1 MICIILDGKKTAES
15 LIKKIAG
22 EVAAINEDITLALI
36 MVGKNP
42 ASQVYV
48 RNKIKA
54 CDEAGIRVKDYF
66 LDEKIPQKELLK
78 IIAECNADPKIHGIL
93 VQLPLP
99 SHLNESEII
108 NAIDPL
114 KDVDGLTIVNQGKLM
129 VGSDAIAPATPKGV
143 ITLLQKY
150 FVEIAGKN
158 AVVVGRSS
166 LVGKPAALLLLQKNA
181 TVTIAHSKTANLREV
196 TRRAD
201 ILVVAVGK
209 PRFITADMVKKD
221 AVVVDVGINKV
232 EGKIVGDVDFA
243 GVKEVASYITPV
255 PKGVGPM
262 TIASL
267 LENILLCYKNKSLP
281 EKRFKDNVLKRLRY

>member
-1 MICIILDGKKTAES
+1 MIFIILDGKKTAES
-15 LIKKIAG
+15 LMKKIAG

-150 FVEIAGKN
+150 FIEIAGKN

-267 LENILLCYKNKSLP
+267 LENILLCYKKQISAR
-281 EKRFKDNVLKRLRY
+281 EKV

>member
-1 MICIILDGKKTAES
+1 MIFIILDGKKTAES

-150 FVEIAGKN
+150 FIEIAGKN

-181 TVTIAHSKTANLREV
+181 TVTIAHSKTANLRDV

-267 LENILLCYKNKSLP
+267 LENILLCYKKQISAR
-281 EKRFKDNVLKRLRY
+281 EKV

>member
-1 MICIILDGKKTAES
+1 MIFIILDGKKTAES
-15 LIKKIAG
+15 LMKKIAG

-267 LENILLCYKNKSLP
+267 LENILLCYKKQISAR
-281 EKRFKDNVLKRLRY
+281 EKV

>member
-1 MICIILDGKKTAES
+1 VIFIILDGKKTAET
-15 LIKKIAG
+15 LMNKIAND
-22 EVAAINEDITLALI
+22 VAALSDTITLALI

-54 CDEAGIRVKDYF
+54 CNEVGIQVKEFF
-66 LDEKIPQKELLK
+66 LDEKLPQKELMK
-78 IIAECNADPKIHGIL
+78 IIADCNSDSSIHGIL

-99 SHLNESEII
+99 NHLDEDAII

-114 KDVDGLTIVNQGKLM
+114 KDVDGLTIINQGKLM
-129 VGSDAIAPATPKGV
+129 NGLDAIVPATPKGI

-150 FVEIAGKN
+150 FVDIAGKN
-158 AVVVGRSS
+158 AVVVGRSK
-166 LVGKPAALLLLQKNA
+166 LVGKPVALLLLQKNA
-181 TVTIAHSKTANLREV
+181 TVTIAHSKTANLRDV
-196 TRRAD
+196 TKRAD

-209 PRFITADMVKKD
+209 PLFISADMVKKD

-232 EGKIVGDVDFA
+232 EGKIVGDVDYVE
-243 GVKEVASYITPV
+243 VKEITSYITPV

-267 LENILLCYKNKSLP
+267 LENILICYKKQLATQ
-281 EKRFKDNVLKRLRY
+281 ETA

>member
-1 MICIILDGKKTAES
+1 
-15 LIKKIAG
+15 
-22 EVAAINEDITLALI
+22 EVAAINEDITLASI

-42 ASQVYV
+42 ASPVYV

-54 CDEAGIRVKDYF
+54 CDEAEIRVKDYF

-143 ITLLQKY
+143 ITLL
-150 FVEIAGKN
+150 
-158 AVVVGRSS
+158 
-166 LVGKPAALLLLQKNA
+166 
-181 TVTIAHSKTANLREV
+181 
-196 TRRAD
+196 
-201 ILVVAVGK
+201 
-209 PRFITADMVKKD
+209 
-221 AVVVDVGINKV
+221 
-232 EGKIVGDVDFA
+232 
-243 GVKEVASYITPV
+243 
-255 PKGVGPM
+255 
-262 TIASL
+262 
-267 LENILLCYKNKSLP
+267 
-281 EKRFKDNVLKRLRY
+281 

>member
-1 MICIILDGKKTAES
+1 VIFIILDGKKTAES

-150 FVEIAGKN
+150 FIEIAGKN

-267 LENILLCYKNKSLP
+267 LENILLCYKKQISAR
-281 EKRFKDNVLKRLRY
+281 EKV

>member
-1 MICIILDGKKTAES
+1 
-15 LIKKIAG
+15 
-22 EVAAINEDITLALI
+22 
-36 MVGKNP
+36 
-42 ASQVYV
+42 
-48 RNKIKA
+48 
-54 CDEAGIRVKDYF
+54 
-66 LDEKIPQKELLK
+66 
-78 IIAECNADPKIHGIL
+78 
-93 VQLPLP
+93 
-99 SHLNESEII
+99 
-108 NAIDPL
+108 
-114 KDVDGLTIVNQGKLM
+114 M

-150 FVEIAGKN
+150 FIEIAGKN

-267 LENILLCYKNKSLP
+267 LENILLCYKKQISAR
-281 EKRFKDNVLKRLRY
+281 EKV

>member
-1 MICIILDGKKTAES
+1 MIFIILDGKKTAES

-150 FVEIAGKN
+150 FIEIAGKN

-267 LENILLCYKNKSLP
+267 LENILLCYKKQISAR
-281 EKRFKDNVLKRLRY
+281 EKV

>member
-1 MICIILDGKKTAES
+1 MIFIILDGKKTAES
-15 LIKKIAG
+15 LMKKIAG

-209 PRFITADMVKKD
+209 PRFITADMVKKE

-267 LENILLCYKNKSLP
+267 LENILLCYKKQISAR
-281 EKRFKDNVLKRLRY
+281 EKV

>member
-1 MICIILDGKKTAES
+1 MN
-15 LIKKIAG
+15 KIAND
-22 EVAAINEDITLALI
+22 VAALSDTITLALI

-54 CDEAGIRVKDYF
+54 CNEVGIQVKEFF
-66 LDEKIPQKELLK
+66 LDEKLPQKELMK
-78 IIAECNADPKIHGIL
+78 IIADCNSDSSIHGIL

-99 SHLNESEII
+99 NHLDEDAII

-114 KDVDGLTIVNQGKLM
+114 KDVDGLTIINQGKLM
-129 VGSDAIAPATPKGV
+129 NGLDAIVPATPKGI

-150 FVEIAGKN
+150 FVDIAGKN
-158 AVVVGRSS
+158 AVVVGRSK
-166 LVGKPAALLLLQKNA
+166 LVGKPVALLLLQKNA
-181 TVTIAHSKTANLREV
+181 TVTIAHSKTANLRDV
-196 TRRAD
+196 TKRAD

-209 PRFITADMVKKD
+209 PLFISADMVKKD

-232 EGKIVGDVDFA
+232 EGKIVGDVDYVE
-243 GVKEVASYITPV
+243 VKEITSYITPV

-267 LENILLCYKNKSLP
+267 LENILICYKKQLATQ
-281 EKRFKDNVLKRLRY
+281 ETA

>member
-1 MICIILDGKKTAES
+1 MILIILDGKKTAET
-15 LIKKIAG
+15 LMKKIAAD
-22 EVAAINEDITLALI
+22 VAAIGEDITLALI
-36 MVGKNP
+36 MVGNNP

-54 CDEAGIRVKDYF
+54 CGEVGIKVREFF
-66 LDEKIPQKELLK
+66 LDEKIPQKELLR
-78 IIAECNADPKIHGIL
+78 IIAECNDDPSVNGIL

-99 SHLNESEII
+99 SHLSESEII
-108 NAIDPL
+108 NAIDPQ

-129 VGSDAIAPATPKGV
+129 AGADAIAPATPKGV

-158 AVVVGRSS
+158 AVVVGRSK

-181 TVTIAHSKTANLREV
+181 TVTIAHSKTANLRDV
-196 TRRAD
+196 TKRAD

-209 PRFITADMVKKD
+209 PNFITADMVKKD

-243 GVKEVASYITPV
+243 AVKEVASYITPV

-262 TIASL
+262 TIVSL
-267 LENILLCYKNKSLP
+267 LENILLCHKKQVATR
-281 EKRFKDNVLKRLRY
+281 ETA

>member
-1 MICIILDGKKTAES
+1 MIFIILDGKKTAES

-129 VGSDAIAPATPKGV
+129 VGSDAIAPATPKGLS
-143 ITLLQKY
+143 TSLHKY
-150 FVEIAGKN
+150 FV
-158 AVVVGRSS
+158 
-166 LVGKPAALLLLQKNA
+166 
-181 TVTIAHSKTANLREV
+181 
-196 TRRAD
+196 
-201 ILVVAVGK
+201 
-209 PRFITADMVKKD
+209 
-221 AVVVDVGINKV
+221 
-232 EGKIVGDVDFA
+232 
-243 GVKEVASYITPV
+243 
-255 PKGVGPM
+255 
-262 TIASL
+262 
-267 LENILLCYKNKSLP
+267 
-281 EKRFKDNVLKRLRY
+281 